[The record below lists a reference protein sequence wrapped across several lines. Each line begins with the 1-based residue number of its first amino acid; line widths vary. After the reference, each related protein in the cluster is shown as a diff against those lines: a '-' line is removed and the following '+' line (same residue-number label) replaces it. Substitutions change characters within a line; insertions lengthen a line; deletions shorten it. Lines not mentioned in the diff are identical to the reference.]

1 MANETKAR
9 KPRAT
14 EAGAKAKLDRLAQY
28 CEISIDVMTALMA
41 PGDSA
46 VNPLVSEI
54 NSEERLFMTGQT
66 TALRAVLARIKE
78 AK

>member
-14 EAGAKAKLDRLAQY
+14 EAGAKAKLERLAQW
-28 CEISIDVMTALMA
+28 CEISIDVMETLPAADDIMKGQVTALK
-41 PGDSA
+41 
-46 VNPLVSEI
+46 
-54 NSEERLFMTGQT
+54 
-66 TALRAVLARIKE
+66 AVLARIKE